1 MWSSH
6 ASYISYSTTGTSQ
19 HNIVTPPRA
28 LPLQDEGDYRNE
40 SHHYRL
46 PPSLPPTNIPPP
58 SIFKR
63 TKATVVRFPKAANY
77 SPSRCTGDGSHVVDL
92 WSPRGGCGREGR
104 GFKKKR
110 GGREKAVVN
119 ENRKLWEAELEMT
132 SVVRGRWET
141 HNRLHGYTTAHMLSV
156 SDHTVSQE
164 HNRVLWVNGA
174 STKQLLC
181 VQMQVD
187 GMNSALWEST
197 EPLSDTVS
205 STRHTSAKLPFIFKN
220 QEITVS
226 VNISQFML
234 NVFYWIVLKI
244 SSRVKQNVHE
254 KQKSAPESGLVTENC
269 A

>member
-1 MWSSH
+1 
-6 ASYISYSTTGTSQ
+6 
-19 HNIVTPPRA
+19 
-28 LPLQDEGDYRNE
+28 
-40 SHHYRL
+40 
-46 PPSLPPTNIPPP
+46 
-58 SIFKR
+58 
-63 TKATVVRFPKAANY
+63 
-77 SPSRCTGDGSHVVDL
+77 
-92 WSPRGGCGREGR
+92 
-104 GFKKKR
+104 
-110 GGREKAVVN
+110 
-119 ENRKLWEAELEMT
+119 
-132 SVVRGRWET
+132 
-141 HNRLHGYTTAHMLSV
+141 MLSV

-197 EPLSDTVS
+197 EPLSDTIS
-205 STRHTSAKLPFIFKN
+205 STRHTSAKLQFIFKN

-254 KQKSAPESGLVTENC
+254 KQKSASESGLVTENC